1 MMNKTLLIMGFI
13 ESISKRIALVT
24 ICVILGVGG
33 IRSQNNTTTNILGSW
48 KYVKHE
54 SWRVTQ
60 YSNKDINCVKKSV
73 LIIDRNKVYFVGP
86 ASLLIEPC
94 TYNKMSF
101 KKFFDRDEPE
111 PDVSEDRMLAVLYSK
126 KELEK
131 FVRIELHVDYNCLET
146 MYLKKDTL
154 ILNYCGG
161 VTFFLTRIKT
171 NIDSHKSSSK
181 MK

>member
-1 MMNKTLLIMGFI
+1 MNKTCLIMGFTECI
-13 ESISKRIALVT
+13 NKRIALVT
-24 ICVILGVGG
+24 ICVIFG
-33 IRSQNNTTTNILGSW
+33 IGSILSQNNTAKNILGSW

-54 SWRVTQ
+54 SWRVTK
-60 YSNKDINCVKKSV
+60 YSNKDINSVRKSV
-73 LIIDRNKVYFVGP
+73 LNIDKNKVYFVGP

-94 TYNKMSF
+94 AYNKMSF

-111 PDVSEDRMLAVLYSK
+111 PDASEDRMLAVLYSK

-146 MYLKKDTL
+146 MYLKRDTL

-161 VTFFLTRIKT
+161 VTFFLTRFKT
-171 NIDSHKSSSK
+171 SFDASKSSLK
-181 MK
+181 

>member
-1 MMNKTLLIMGFI
+1 MMNKTCLIMGFI
-13 ESISKRIALVT
+13 ECISKRIALVT
-24 ICVILGVGG
+24 ICVILG
-33 IRSQNNTTTNILGSW
+33 ISSIQSQNNTTAIILGSW

-54 SWRVTQ
+54 SWRVTK
-60 YSNKDINCVKKSV
+60 YSNKDINSVRKSV
-73 LIIDRNKVYFVGP
+73 LNIDKNKVYFVGP
-86 ASLLIEPC
+86 ASMLIKPC

-111 PDVSEDRMLAVLYSK
+111 PDASEDRMLAVLYSK

-131 FVRIELHVDYNCLET
+131 FIRIELHVDYNCLET

-161 VTFFLTRIKT
+161 VTFFLTRIKPIL
-171 NIDSHKSSSK
+171 NVHKSISK
-181 MK
+181 

>member
-1 MMNKTLLIMGFI
+1 MKNNTRLIMKFI
-13 ESISKRIALVT
+13 ECISKRIALVI
-24 ICVILGVGG
+24 ICIIMVISGVQ
-33 IRSQNNTTTNILGSW
+33 SQNNTSTNIFGSW

-54 SWRVTQ
+54 SWRVTK
-60 YSNKDINCVKKSV
+60 YSNKDINSVRKSV
-73 LIIDRNKVYFVGP
+73 LNIDKNKVYFVGP

-94 TYNKMSF
+94 AYNKMSF

-111 PDVSEDRMLAVLYSK
+111 PDVSEDRMLAVLYTK

-146 MYLKKDTL
+146 MYLKRDTL

-161 VTFFLTRIKT
+161 VTFFLTKIKT
-171 NIDSHKSSSK
+171 SFDASKSSLK
-181 MK
+181 